1 MEFYSAWKKKEFMQ
15 YETIQVDLKDIMLIK
30 LYIER
35 QVQHESTYMRY
46 WNSQTHKITARNGGY
61 QNLGGW

>member
-1 MEFYSAWKKKEFMQ
+1 MQ

-46 WNSQTHKITARNGGY
+46 
-61 QNLGGW
+61 